1 MQTDLPARSFT
12 QYTLMTQRPA
22 LIHKHKH
29 THSET
34 SASAHPRKLCSPLA
48 DVVDKKIKTLP
59 IEYACVTQRLA
70 EMGLP
75 DSQGPS
81 VWSSSPLCGHVPVGE
96 HVKQQLLV
104 FLVCALAEA
113 YWCSDAE
120 NVRISPRFVISRVN
134 WWDEKYM
141 KAGHFSQVFVGIYIS
156 KVIQRAVFHLYILF
170 LGCFAWLTVHNN
182 PYSSYIGPWCNPLVQ
197 PLSEKGHFI
206 YSLLLRPPSFWKH
219 FPLSSCPP

>member
-1 MQTDLPARSFT
+1 MFVVYLLLLHHFKLDIRVLRGEVYRMSWSSPSLSARKPPQPAHMQTDLPARSFT

-34 SASAHPRKLCSPLA
+34 NASAHPRKLCSPLA

-59 IEYACVTQRLA
+59 IEYACVIQRLA

-120 NVRISPRFVISRVN
+120 NVRISPRFVISRVYSKLMG
-134 WWDEKYM
+134 WKIYEGRTLFISVCWYLYFKGDPACCFPSLYFVL
-141 KAGHFSQVFVGIYIS
+141 GLFCVTHSSQ
-156 KVIQRAVFHLYILF
+156 
-170 LGCFAWLTVHNN
+170 
-182 PYSSYIGPWCNPLVQ
+182 
-197 PLSEKGHFI
+197 
-206 YSLLLRPPSFWKH
+206 
-219 FPLSSCPP
+219 